1 MDNQDLETLTDRAAD
16 LIINAKRIVV
26 FTGAGIS
33 TESGIPDFRSPGGLW
48 DRFDPDDFTYQK
60 FVRDPESR
68 RKQWQMLQEGGL
80 TTEAEP
86 NPAHYAIAE
95 LDRLGKL
102 DCVITQNVDNLH
114 QKAGA
119 PVDRVFELHGNML
132 WAVCLTCGKRYPFE
146 QLKVRLDNGEEI
158 PDCEACQGIL
168 KPDAV
173 FFGESLPQKV
183 LEEAMLR
190 SSSCDLFIVIGS
202 SLVVYPAAYMPTYAV
217 SSEAKLVIINLSPTP
232 MDSQADVLVRAKAG
246 ETMSKIIQKVT
257 EKIGS

>member
-1 MDNQDLETLTDRAAD
+1 
-16 LIINAKRIVV
+16 
-26 FTGAGIS
+26 
-33 TESGIPDFRSPGGLW
+33 
-48 DRFDPDDFTYQK
+48 
-60 FVRDPESR
+60 
-68 RKQWQMLQEGGL
+68 MLREGGL
-80 TTEAEP
+80 TTDAEP

-119 PVDRVFELHGNML
+119 PIDRVFELHGNML

-173 FFGESLPQKV
+173 FFGEALPQKV

-217 SSEAKLVIINLSPTP
+217 SSEAKLVIINLGSTP

-246 ETMSKIIQKVT
+246 ETMSKVIQKVT
-257 EKIGS
+257 ENISV